1 MYEYQKPSKLLEL
14 QETEAIQDNADAQ
27 EEEKGIERF
36 EITKRDK
43 IFLVLIIVSSITLS
57 IFGICKGFN
66 FGYTISVNALLASVG
81 FYFAKG
87 AKKPTAFCLGSIF
100 LSLTMSLV
108 FSITSNLAVRFF
120 SVIAIFVLTL
130 SFLTLLA
137 RGSFAEGDLG
147 IIRTIFGLLF
157 KQSVPKFG
165 KTVYSIFAAAPGKK
179 NNFGRILLGILG
191 SLPVLLIVLPLLVAS
206 DEAFSGLIAMFS
218 DNVFSII
225 MKCFLGFTIALFTI
239 NYCFALKKSELR
251 SFEPIKIR
259 GIDNVITTSFLS
271 VLALCYLAYM
281 FSQLAYF
288 FSAFSGFLPENYE
301 FTMAE
306 YARRG
311 FFELCV
317 IAGINFA
324 IVFLTILLSRKENNK
339 MSLTLRLIC
348 TFISIFTLLITATAL
363 AKMVMYIGE
372 FGMTELRIS
381 TSAFMIFL
389 FVVFIALILRLYFAK
404 VKVIKTAFIV
414 AGLILSL
421 LGIFNINGII
431 AEYNYTGY
439 KEGFINRTIDVEE
452 IANLGDEGIPYLVML
467 TKDENAS
474 VAEKAEE
481 ELLYLL
487 RWEEYYELD
496 SKLVGNSPRYTL
508 GDKKVTNPVQM
519 TLAKKNAYA
528 ALDQYIEEN
537 PNIAQKAGNLYRY

>member
-1 MYEYQKPSKLLEL
+1 MYEYEKPLES
-14 QETEAIQDNADAQ
+14 QEV
-27 EEEKGIERF
+27 EESSEEVKVRERF
-36 EITKRDK
+36 DITKRDK
-43 IFLVLIIVSSITLS
+43 IFLVLIIISSIALS

-66 FGYTISVNALLASVG
+66 FGYTISINALMASVG

-87 AKKPTAFCLGSIF
+87 AKKPTAFCISSIL
-100 LSLTMSLV
+100 LSLTTSLV
-108 FSITSNLAVRFF
+108 FSITSNLSVRFF
-120 SVIAIFVLTL
+120 SVIALFVLTL
-130 SFLTLLA
+130 SFLTLLLHG
-137 RGSFAEGDLG
+137 RFADGDLG
-147 IIRTIFGLLF
+147 IIRTIFALLF
-157 KQSVPKFG
+157 KQSVPKLP
-165 KTVYSIFAAAPGKK
+165 KTVYSVFASSPDKK
-179 NNFGRILLGILG
+179 NNFGRILIGVLC
-191 SLPVLLIVLPLLVAS
+191 SVPVLLIVLPLLVSS
-206 DEAFSGLIAMFS
+206 DEAFSGLISKFS

-225 MKCFLGFTIALFTI
+225 MKCILGFIIALLVI
-239 NYCFALKKSELR
+239 NYCFALKKQDLR
-251 SFEPIKIR
+251 TFEPITIK

-271 VLALCYLAYM
+271 VLAVCYLAYM

-324 IVFLTILLSRKENNK
+324 IIFLTILLSRKENNK

-348 TFISIFTLLITATAL
+348 TFISVFTLLITATAI

-389 FVVFIALILRLYFAK
+389 FIVFIALILRIYFTK
-404 VKVIKTAFIV
+404 VKVIKTAFIT
-414 AGLILSL
+414 AGVILSL
-421 LGIFNINGII
+421 LGIFNINSII
-431 AEYNYTGY
+431 AEYNYRGY

-467 TKDENAS
+467 TEDENAS

-481 ELLYLL
+481 ELLYILK
-487 RWEEYYELD
+487 WEEYYELN

-508 GDKKVTNPVQM
+508 GDKKVTNPAEM

-537 PNIAQKAGNLYRY
+537 PNIAQKAGKLYRY

>member
-14 QETEAIQDNADAQ
+14 QETEAIQENADAQ

-43 IFLVLIIVSSITLS
+43 IFLVLIIFSSLALS
-57 IFGICKGFN
+57 IIGICKGFN
-66 FGYTISVNALLASVG
+66 FGYTISLNMFLASLG
-81 FYFAKG
+81 LYFAKG
-87 AKKPTAFCLGSIF
+87 AKKVTAFTVSTIL
-100 LSLTMSLV
+100 LSFTMSLA

-120 SVIAIFVLTL
+120 SVIAIFFLTL
-130 SFLTLLA
+130 AFLTLLLHG
-137 RGSFAEGDLG
+137 RFADGDLG
-147 IIRTIFGLLF
+147 ILRTIFALLF
-157 KQSVPKFG
+157 KQSVPKFP
-165 KTVYSIFAAAPGKK
+165 KTVYSIFASAPDKK

-191 SLPVLLIVLPLLVAS
+191 SIPVLLIVLPLLISS
-206 DEAFSGLIAMFS
+206 DEAFSGFFS
-218 DNVFSII
+218 KFSENVFEII
-225 MKCFLGFTIALFTI
+225 LKCIFGFTIALFTI
-239 NYCFALKKSELR
+239 NYCFALKKQELR
-251 SFEPIKIR
+251 TFDPITIR

-271 VLALCYLAYM
+271 VLAVCYLAYM

-389 FVVFIALILRLYFAK
+389 FIVFIALILRLYFAK

-452 IANLGDEGIPYLVML
+452 IANLGDEGVPYLVML
-467 TKDENAS
+467 TKDEDAS
-474 VAEKAEE
+474 VAEMAEE

-496 SKLVGNSPRYTL
+496 SKLVGNSTRYTL
-508 GDKKVTNPVQM
+508 GDKKVMNTAQM